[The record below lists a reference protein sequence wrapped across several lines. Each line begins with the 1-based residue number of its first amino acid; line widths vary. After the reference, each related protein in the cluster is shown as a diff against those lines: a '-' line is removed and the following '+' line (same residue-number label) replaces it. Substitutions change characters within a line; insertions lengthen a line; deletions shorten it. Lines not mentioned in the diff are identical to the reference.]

1 MADMKHTLTFDKL
14 RYSAALVDKVRDWA
28 KSHGLCREDA
38 SVVKVIG
45 TKAQIDD
52 LEAIVKAEGEKA
64 KPRI

>member
-1 MADMKHTLTFDKL
+1 MAEMKHTLTFDKL
-14 RYSAALVDKVRDWA
+14 RYPAALVDKVRDWA

-52 LEAIVKAEGEKA
+52 LEAIVKAEEEKA
-64 KPRI
+64 KPKT